1 MRPDD
6 WNDIFSYKDGLLYWK
21 IRTSIK
27 SRKAPGDIAGSVK
40 NGRYSVVQFMGNN
53 YLAHRVIWEMHHGE
67 ITEGMHIDHINHER
81 SDNRIENLRLVTN
94 KQNRINQRMDKRNST
109 GKAGVYWHKSQ
120 MKWIASIGVNG
131 KNLHL
136 GTFSNFESAS
146 KARRNAEIKYGFHE
160 NHGK

>member
-6 WNDIFSYKDGLLYWK
+6 WNDIFSYKNGLLYWK
-21 IRTSIK
+21 VRTSIK
-27 SRKAPGDIAGSVK
+27 SRKMPGDIAGSVK
-40 NGRYSVVQFMGNN
+40 KGRYSTVQFMGDN
-53 YLAHRVIWEMHHGE
+53 YLVHRVIWEMHYGE

-94 KQNRINQRMDKRNST
+94 NQNRINQRMDKRNSP
-109 GKAGVYWHKSQ
+109 GKTGVYWHKSQ

-136 GTFSNFESAS
+136 GTFSDFESAS
-146 KARRNAEIKYGFHE
+146 KARSDAEIKYGFHE